1 MVVYAKLQKE
11 QTTTEAEA
19 EMKTRG
25 GTKEV
30 WLTSLI
36 LFPHTAAFQI
46 DLHTAQCA
54 FSLGLTVVGAPECTS
69 QQSQG
74 NLGRNSGE
82 GGRKQANKQ
91 QKNPLNFTIKGN
103 IFF

>member
-1 MVVYAKLQKE
+1 MVAYAKLQKE

-19 EMKTRG
+19 DEDER

-30 WLTSLI
+30 RLTSLI

-54 FSLGLTVVGAPECTS
+54 FS
-69 QQSQG
+69 
-74 NLGRNSGE
+74 
-82 GGRKQANKQ
+82 
-91 QKNPLNFTIKGN
+91 
-103 IFF
+103 